1 MVELGKC
8 LVLGWN
14 EMGVALSSPDRIGKD
29 PLILF
34 IIIPSHLLVYI
45 IASIIRATLAQK
57 EGFVIGFKRLLLAM
71 EMAEIEYI

>member
-1 MVELGKC
+1 MVKLGKC
-8 LVLGWN
+8 LVLGRN
-14 EMGVALSSPDRIGKD
+14 EKSVALRSPDRIGKD

-57 EGFVIGFKRLLLAM
+57 EGFVIQPWRLLLAM
-71 EMAEIEYI
+71 EMA